1 MSETVAPSYLEK
13 FKGVKVRSGLPYPSW
28 QDVVISGL
36 GGLIV
41 ISLLQLI
48 QHEWNLLQCFI
59 VPFGATAVLV
69 FAAPAAPF
77 SQPRNFFGG
86 HLLSGLAGL
95 IIYAIFKESTW
106 WTLGLANALAI
117 MAMVATK
124 TVHPP
129 AGATSLLP
137 VLGGI
142 TDFDWLLS
150 PVLVGCLIVLVVSL
164 VYNNIWAKRRFPSF
178 WV

>member
-1 MSETVAPSYLEK
+1 M
-13 FKGVKVRSGLPYPSW
+13 
-28 QDVVISGL
+28 
-36 GGLIV
+36 
-41 ISLLQLI
+41 
-48 QHEWNLLQCFI
+48 
-59 VPFGATAVLV
+59 
-69 FAAPAAPF
+69 
-77 SQPRNFFGG
+77 
-86 HLLSGLAGL
+86 
-95 IIYAIFKESTW
+95 
-106 WTLGLANALAI
+106 
-117 MAMVATK
+117 
-124 TVHPP
+124 HPP